1 MPFPLEDKL
10 AFVHVIPDG
19 EFKFVQL
26 DDKAARKVK
35 IGAYLSPT
43 VENDLIKWLRENVDL
58 FACSPEEM
66 LGIYPSVACHKLNV
80 NSEAK
85 PMSQKMC
92 HQTSEKVQAAR

>member
-43 VENDLIKWLRENVDL
+43 VENDLIK
-58 FACSPEEM
+58 
-66 LGIYPSVACHKLNV
+66 
-80 NSEAK
+80 
-85 PMSQKMC
+85 
-92 HQTSEKVQAAR
+92 